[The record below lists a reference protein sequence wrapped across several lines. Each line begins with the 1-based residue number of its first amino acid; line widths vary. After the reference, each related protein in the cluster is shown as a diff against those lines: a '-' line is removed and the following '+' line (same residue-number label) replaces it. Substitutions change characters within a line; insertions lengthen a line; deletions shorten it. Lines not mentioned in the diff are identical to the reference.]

1 MYHYFFIYLSVDGH
15 LSCFHVLAVVNTA
28 AVNTGVQ
35 IMVLSKYM
43 PSSGVARSYD
53 STIFAVENN
62 TTL

>member
-43 PSSGVARSYD
+43 PSSGVVRSYD